1 MDTEPFWIA
10 IGDIHGHVSRIGDI
24 PGISQAQGVLV
35 SGDIT
40 DYGSRALAE
49 TLLGRIAHVNPNIL
63 AGCK

>member
-1 MDTEPFWIA
+1 MRQENEKGTYMDTEPFWIA
-10 IGDIHGHVSRIGDI
+10 IGDIHGHVSRIEDV

-49 TLLGRIAHVNPNIL
+49 ALLGRIGA
-63 AGCK
+63 

>member
-10 IGDIHGHVSRIGDI
+10 IGDIHGHVSRIEDV

-49 TLLGRIAHVNPNIL
+49 ALLGRIGA
-63 AGCK
+63 